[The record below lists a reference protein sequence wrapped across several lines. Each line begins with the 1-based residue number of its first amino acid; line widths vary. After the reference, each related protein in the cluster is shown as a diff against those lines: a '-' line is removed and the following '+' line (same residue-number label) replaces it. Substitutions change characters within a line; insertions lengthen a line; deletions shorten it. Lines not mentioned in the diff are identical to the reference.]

1 MEKPK
6 SGSSAAENNN
16 YNKWYYLQNK
26 TYPVRL
32 GEYKI
37 PLMKFSYE
45 NSLSL
50 QQVVILAIKEFCER
64 NNLQGEMP

>member
-6 SGSSAAENNN
+6 SGSSAAEKNN
-16 YNKWYYLQNK
+16 YKKWYYLQNK
-26 TYPVRL
+26 PYPVRL
-32 GEYKI
+32 GEYKL